1 MATNESVVLT
11 AKDRF
16 YDEKYKEGIK
26 SLKEIEKLWLESGLA
41 TRKGKSVKDRIAEDW
56 LAGRVNNLDDYLA
69 KEGTDYDKKA
79 ISYYR
84 NRIKDFELIA
94 KAYGNKRKEA

>member
-1 MATNESVVLT
+1 MATLT
-11 AKDRF
+11 EKDRF
-16 YDEKYKEGIK
+16 FSEAFAKGET
-26 SLKEIEKLWLESGLA
+26 SLKDIEKAWLESGLA

-56 LAGRVNNLDDYLA
+56 LAGKVNNLEDYLA

-84 NRIKDFELIA
+84 NRISDFEKIA